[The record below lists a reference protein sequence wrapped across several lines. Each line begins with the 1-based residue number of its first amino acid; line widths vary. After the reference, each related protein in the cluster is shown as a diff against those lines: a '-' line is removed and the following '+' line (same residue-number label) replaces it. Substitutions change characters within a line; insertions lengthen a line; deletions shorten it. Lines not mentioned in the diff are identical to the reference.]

1 MSRVCRKRVVC
12 YKAVVTELPGRV
24 EVAIIGAGFAGLAT
38 VRALRP
44 HGVTDV
50 IVLERE
56 ADLGRF
62 ASGRS
67 AGLGR
72 QLAEDDH
79 TTALTVRG
87 AQLLR
92 ELPSVWKPTGGVLTF
107 DDPAIADAYFARAG
121 RFGVA
126 VEPLDRTAV
135 LARWPQFGELRI
147 ARALRIAN
155 DGVIDVQALLR
166 ELARDARVALGTRVL
181 AVEPGRVKTARG
193 VIEARVVVD
202 ASGAW
207 AGAVTGDEPLI
218 AYKRH
223 VFVLDGR
230 PEPTAPWLW
239 HVGTREVYVRP
250 EAGGVLVSPCDASRS
265 EPGHQE
271 PDLVGEEHLR
281 KLLDD
286 TAPELAAAFIRR
298 RWACQRAFTP
308 DRRMRLGRDHDR
320 PWLVWA
326 AGLGGHG
333 ATAAAAV
340 GERDAAAV
348 VEALGPR

>member
-12 YKAVVTELPGRV
+12 YKAVVTELPERV
-24 EVAIIGAGFAGLAT
+24 EVAIIGGGFAGVAT
-38 VRALRP
+38 AWALRRR
-44 HGVTDV
+44 GVGDV
-50 IVLERE
+50 LVVERE
-56 ADLGRF
+56 QELGRF

-72 QLAEDDH
+72 QLAEDDD

-92 ELPSVWKPTGGVLTF
+92 ELPHWTQAGSVMSF
-107 DDPAIADAYFARAG
+107 DDPALADVYVARAAK
-121 RFGVA
+121 FGIA
-126 VEPLDRTAV
+126 VEPLDRAGV
-135 LARWPQFGELRI
+135 LARWPQLAELRI
-147 ARALRIAN
+147 SRALGVPS
-155 DGVIDVQALLR
+155 DGVIAVQPLLR
-166 ELARDARVALGTRVL
+166 ALAAEARIALGTRVT
-181 AVEPGRVKTARG
+181 AVEAGLLTTSRG
-193 VIEARVVVD
+193 AIAARVIVD

-207 AGAVTGDEPLI
+207 AGGLVGDEPLL

-223 VFVLDGR
+223 VFVLEA
-230 PEPTAPWLW
+230 PATVQAPWLW
-239 HVGTREVYVRP
+239 HLGSGEIYLRGD
-250 EAGGVLVSPCDASRS
+250 AAGVLVSPCDASRS

-286 TAPELAAAFIRR
+286 TAPELAASRITR
-298 RWACQRAFTP
+298 RWACQRAFAP
-308 DRRMRLGRDHDR
+308 DRKMRLGRDRDR

-333 ATAAAAV
+333 ATASPAV
-340 GERDAAAV
+340 GERVAEAV
-348 VEALGPR
+348 VAALA